1 MAAIDSI
8 IQVNVTAA
16 TTAVASDSFAIP
28 LIMGPTQSSTGSVT
42 VTTYSDPADLL
53 TNGYTN
59 TSLEY
64 VYATAMVSQA
74 IRPTVFKVA
83 QRSASGG
90 LDADIS
96 AADAVDPTWYGLVVP
111 SASDGDIL
119 TSAKQIESMT
129 KIGIFASPN
138 TDIGGTGTA
147 DLASQLKTLSLTR
160 SGVIF
165 SPASAALGIDAAIM
179 GLQLPK
185 PPGSSN
191 WFGRNLNGIA
201 EDTLTAQQ
209 QSACIGTPV
218 AGISGKNANIYQ
230 SVGGIGIFEMGTMAS
245 GMFID
250 LRIGTDSLRSTIKTN
265 IMSAVA
271 ASEKIPYTDQ
281 GCQIIAGCIR
291 QAIDTHI
298 GYNFIDPASPITVDH
313 TAVSAVAP
321 NTRKQRISPPFSFS
335 CRTSGGINSVTVS
348 GTINV

>member
-64 VYATAMVSQA
+64 IYATAMVSQA

-83 QRSASGG
+83 QRSAGS
-90 LDADIS
+90 LDADIA

-111 SASDGDIL
+111 GASDGDIL
-119 TSAKQIESMT
+119 TSATQIESMT

-138 TDIGGTGTA
+138 TDIGGTGTL
-147 DLASQLKTLSLTR
+147 DLASQLKSLSLTR
-160 SGVIF
+160 SGIIF

-185 PPGSSN
+185 APGSSN
-191 WFGRNLNGIA
+191 WFGRNLNGISV
-201 EDTLTAQQ
+201 DTLTPEQ

-218 AGISGKNANIYQ
+218 AGIAGKNVNIYQ

-265 IMSAVA
+265 IMA
-271 ASEKIPYTDQ
+271 AIASNEKIPYTDQ
-281 GCQIIAGCIR
+281 GCQIPAGCIR

-298 GYNFIDPASPITVDH
+298 QYGFIDGDSPITVTH
-313 TAVSAVAP
+313 TPVLSVSA
-321 NTRKQRISPPFSFS
+321 NTRRQRIAPPLSFS
-335 CRTSGGINSVTVS
+335 CRTTGGINGIPIQGV
-348 GTINV
+348 INV